1 MNELGLKSQFKN
13 ITTKARSQLYH
24 IWSNVLGNESK
35 LGILETYWPDFHKP
49 ICMAFKLPN
58 THLIS
63 NNKIMLSPF
72 I

>member
-1 MNELGLKSQFKN
+1 MNKLELKSQFKN

-35 LGILETYWPDFHKP
+35 LGVLKTYWPDFHKP
-49 ICMAFKLPN
+49 ICMAFKLLDAL
-58 THLIS
+58 LIY
-63 NNKIMLSPF
+63 NDKIMLFPF